1 MARYAAYVS
10 TQLGLRISRRLFA
23 RLVEDFAYDE
33 LSVDEIFAAERQ
45 YVSCQAHCRL
55 KLMKRN
61 ICVKRKFSLRL
72 RAVYTK
78 RVSESRKYKG
88 I

>member
-33 LSVDEIFAAERQ
+33 LSVDEIFAA
-45 YVSCQAHCRL
+45 SGSMFPARL
-55 KLMKRN
+55 
-61 ICVKRKFSLRL
+61 IV
-72 RAVYTK
+72 A
-78 RVSESRKYKG
+78 
-88 I
+88 